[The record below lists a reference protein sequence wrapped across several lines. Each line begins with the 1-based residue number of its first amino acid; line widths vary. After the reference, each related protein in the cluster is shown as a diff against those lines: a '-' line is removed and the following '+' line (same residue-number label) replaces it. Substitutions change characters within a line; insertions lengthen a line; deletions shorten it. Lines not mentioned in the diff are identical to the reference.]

1 MFALYVLRFV
11 LHSIIYFLLNVYG
24 CFFPQ
29 NIDAYMLTVLDELN
43 VSSFIGMKNINI
55 SIFVSVIERLNK
67 QLEQL
72 LYYIIMRRSKME
84 PLAKLW

>member
-1 MFALYVLRFV
+1 
-11 LHSIIYFLLNVYG
+11 
-24 CFFPQ
+24 
-29 NIDAYMLTVLDELN
+29 MLTVLDELN